1 MITSGRK
8 MDLAKLAMIRDED
21 TKRFPHSEKRA
32 IPKPRNFANR
42 AMISK
47 KIKIGANSKLKKN

>member
-1 MITSGRK
+1 